1 MNLFVII
8 ILFIFLIFLNNNKNQ
23 NKKYIYEG
31 FNNIDDNNDTINN
44 DTINNDTINNDTI
57 NNDTINNDKFTE
69 GDKELI
75 YYENVPYGSYKL
87 KGEFK
92 KESVD
97 KDHFGCFRRKD
108 AVIVKEDGNV
118 IKGSMCNQKCGIPE
132 CEDQE
137 PNKIVQSI
145 LNQPKIDSLRGYHK
159 NPDLYT
165 FDFIHYLNKEPIPII
180 TTFFS

>member
-1 MNLFVII
+1 MFVPSGPIKTD
-8 ILFIFLIFLNNNKNQ
+8 LICFSPT
-23 NKKYIYEG
+23 
-31 FNNIDDNNDTINN
+31 IDDFIIWRSSTTNLGSGFPEP
-44 DTINNDTINNDTI
+44 
-57 NNDTINNDKFTE
+57 K

-118 IKGSMCNQKCGIPE
+118 IKGSMCNQKWGIPE

>member
-31 FNNIDDNNDTINN
+31 FNNIDD
-44 DTINNDTINNDTI
+44 NNDTI

-118 IKGSMCNQKCGIPE
+118 IKGSMCNQKWGIPE

-165 FDFIHYLNKEPIPII
+165 FDFNH
-180 TTFFS
+180 